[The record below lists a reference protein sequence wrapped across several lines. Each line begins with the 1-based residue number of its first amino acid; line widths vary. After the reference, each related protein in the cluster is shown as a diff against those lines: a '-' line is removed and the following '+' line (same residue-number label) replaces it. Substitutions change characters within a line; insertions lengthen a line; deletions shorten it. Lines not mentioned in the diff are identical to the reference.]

1 MTSIRHAALLA
12 VLLPMAALPAA
23 AADRKVEL
31 VNASRT
37 TIVEFHASNA
47 NRSSYEED
55 ILGKDVLEPGQSI
68 TIDIDDGTGA
78 CKFDFLTV
86 MQGGRKIERRDVD
99 VCEISTYTIR

>member
-1 MTSIRHAALLA
+1 MIRIRHAALLA
-12 VLLPMAALPAA
+12 VLLPTVALPAA

-37 TIVEFHASNA
+37 TIVEFHASNTDRA
-47 NRSSYEED
+47 SYEED

-86 MQGGRKIERRDVD
+86 MQGGRKIERRGVD